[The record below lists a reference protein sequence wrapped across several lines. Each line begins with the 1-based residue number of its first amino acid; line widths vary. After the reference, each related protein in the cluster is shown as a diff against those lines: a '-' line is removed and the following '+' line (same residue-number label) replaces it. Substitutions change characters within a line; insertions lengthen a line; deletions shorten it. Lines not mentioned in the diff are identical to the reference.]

1 MRWDSLGFPPP
12 PVAAHHNIL
21 RAEEEISLIK
31 TEMVAVVSFYLKDR
45 EILLQGIQ
53 QLHDADRS
61 RYTTGCIFVLQFT
74 GPKVTFP
81 ATRFVSEM
89 LLRFDMT
96 LVCHVV

>member
-1 MRWDSLGFPPP
+1 MR
-12 PVAAHHNIL
+12 V
-21 RAEEEISLIK
+21 R
-31 TEMVAVVSFYLKDR
+31 
-45 EILLQGIQ
+45 
-53 QLHDADRS
+53 
-61 RYTTGCIFVLQFT
+61 GCEGDT